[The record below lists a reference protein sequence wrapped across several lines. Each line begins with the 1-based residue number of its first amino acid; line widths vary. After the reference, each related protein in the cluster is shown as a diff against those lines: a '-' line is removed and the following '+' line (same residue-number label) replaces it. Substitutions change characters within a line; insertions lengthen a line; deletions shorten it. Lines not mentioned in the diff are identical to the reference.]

1 MKTDVLK
8 VACSNCNLRELCM
21 PIGLDSAESLQV
33 DKLVDGRRKI
43 AKGQTLFRN
52 GMPFES
58 LFAIRSG
65 VFKTIILHED
75 GREQVTGFQM
85 SGEII
90 GLDGIVE
97 DKHRCDSVALEDA
110 EVCVIPFDS
119 VENMSREIP
128 AVQHHVHRE
137 IVRENSVMLLLGNAQ
152 AEERLAAF
160 LVNWG
165 QRLQARGFSATEL
178 VLRMTRQDLGNYLGL
193 KIETVSRTLT
203 KLAGRGIL
211 SVAGRE
217 IHILDVAALRA
228 VASGEDAQ

>member
-1 MKTDVLK
+1 MPPLLLLVCSFVLQRRRQCGLCEIA
-8 VACSNCNLRELCM
+8 VAAAVARVQPEPVRPEVRE
-21 PIGLDSAESLQV
+21 PQP
-33 DKLVDGRRKI
+33 RRSSR
-43 AKGQTLFRN
+43 T
-52 GMPFES
+52 
-58 LFAIRSG
+58 
-65 VFKTIILHED
+65 LHED

-119 VENMSREIP
+119 VEHMSREIP
-128 AVQHHVHRE
+128 AVQHHVHRIMSRE

-203 KLAGRGIL
+203 KLVGRGIL
-211 SVAGRE
+211 TVDGRE
-217 IHILDVAALRA
+217 IHIVDMSALRA
-228 VASGEDAQ
+228 VASGEDAH

>member
-1 MKTDVLK
+1 
-8 VACSNCNLRELCM
+8 M
-21 PIGLDSAESLQV
+21 PIGLDTAESLQV

-65 VFKTIILHED
+65 VFKTTILHED

-97 DKHRCDSVALEDA
+97 
-110 EVCVIPFDS
+110 VCVIPFDS

-128 AVQHHVHRE
+128 AVQHHVHRIMSRE

-160 LVNWG
+160 FVNWG

-193 KIETVSRTLT
+193 KIETISRTLT

-217 IHILDVAALRA
+217 IHILEMAALRA
-228 VASGEDAQ
+228 VASGADTQ